1 MKMETNQ
8 YLDEFQAIQDVLEI
22 FKKINPE
29 DRTRILK
36 TVGTF
41 LNVNYHRPPEVP
53 QEIAYG
59 ENNERRNGTHS
70 FSEDRS
76 MSAKEFLLQ
85 KKPAT
90 DAERVACLAF
100 YLTHYCNTPYFKTLE
115 ISKLNMDAAQIKFSD
130 VAAAMNNATKGGLL
144 VPASKGQKQISAM
157 GEMFVQALPD
167 RDAAKEI
174 LKASKSRKRSKT
186 NYNLY
191 DKKENEK

>member
-1 MKMETNQ
+1 METNQ

-41 LNVNYHRPPEVP
+41 LNVNSHQPAEFP
-53 QEIAYG
+53 QEITH
-59 ENNERRNGTHS
+59 EKNHERRNGTYS

-90 DAERVACLAF
+90 DTERVACLAF
-100 YLTHYCNTPYFKTLE
+100 YLTHYCDTPYFKTLE
-115 ISKLNMDAAQIKFSD
+115 ISKLNMDAAQIKLSD
-130 VAAAMNNATKGGLL
+130 AAVAVNNATRDGLL

-167 RDAAKEI
+167 RDAAKKI
-174 LKASKSRKRSKT
+174 LKASKSRKRSGNNNKSQ
-186 NYNLY
+186 LVR
-191 DKKENEK
+191 